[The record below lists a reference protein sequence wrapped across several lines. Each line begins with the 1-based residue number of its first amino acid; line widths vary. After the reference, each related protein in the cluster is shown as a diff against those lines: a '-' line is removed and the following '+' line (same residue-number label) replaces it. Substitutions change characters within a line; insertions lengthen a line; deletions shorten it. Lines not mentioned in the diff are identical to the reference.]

1 MRLCYNMGASV
12 TSIPLQR
19 NTCNVQGGMCRPE
32 HACPVIVMQRNTAEF
47 IRRQGGNAMS
57 GSSKYGSAPE
67 FRYIKDETRQAA
79 LVALRAAVAPI
90 LDNNILTHF
99 TDHSVFHS
107 DSLTHIVSHLI
118 GPLQRGKQ
126 PLTDQE
132 LTTLYAACYLHD
144 IGMHNEMAGDTTVMQ
159 RAIADHGYKQ
169 TWNELQPKTQTELI
183 RALHHQVS
191 AEMIGQSVRAGVPMV
206 GIQLTDVYDPGRVAA
221 VCEAHCTPFGSDRYS
236 ELTKEGPE
244 MRMSLLA
251 GLLRVADI
259 LDETR
264 PRAERA
270 KARILNLDLESK
282 IHWWRHY
289 YTECVTIDSDQRL
302 ITLWFDFPPDRLNEY
317 SRVIP
322 QLQKPWIEVE
332 LSNQASVFGAY
343 GLNWNLTST
352 VAAKEYGGAETMP
365 DDVFAAMLKELS
377 RRRTRQAEEQ
387 RMAVLEHFAE
397 AQPLIK
403 RRLDELN
410 ARKESMQP
418 GDFLR
423 AVRQVADNMW
433 DLGAR
438 RSAWHTLW
446 PAYTQN
452 NSELAPQERVE
463 MGIRLA
469 RMMQED
475 KSADM
480 AARVLYDLTPVAEA
494 LDDSATKYAYWELRA
509 RCWFENCDAETPA
522 AIAAATRHAP
532 DEGSRQ
538 LLLALLAE
546 WYLLQTELTK
556 ALASAEK
563 ESGSE

>member
-1 MRLCYNMGASV
+1 MPA
-12 TSIPLQR
+12 
-19 NTCNVQGGMCRPE
+19 
-32 HACPVIVMQRNTAEF
+32 
-47 IRRQGGNAMS
+47 
-57 GSSKYGSAPE
+57 SKYGSAPE
-67 FRYIKDETRQAA
+67 FKYITDEARHAA
-79 LVALRAAVAPI
+79 LVALRRAVAPI

-107 DSLTHIVSHLI
+107 DSLVSIVANLL
-118 GPLQRGKQ
+118 GPMQSGMH
-126 PLTDQE
+126 PLNDQE

-144 IGMHNEMAGDTTVMQ
+144 IGMHNELAGDSTVM
-159 RAIADHGYKQ
+159 RGALAARGYEQK
-169 TWNELQPKTQTELI
+169 WEELQPQTRIDMI
-183 RALHHQVS
+183 RAHHHQVS
-191 AEMIGQSVRAGVPMV
+191 AEMISRSVRSDAPMV

-221 VCEAHCTPFGSDRYS
+221 VCEAHCTPFGSERYS
-236 ELTKEGPE
+236 ELTNEGPE

-270 KARILNLDLESK
+270 KARVLNLGLESK
-282 IHWWRHY
+282 VHWWRHY
-289 YTECVTIDSDQRL
+289 YTESVTFDQDQRQVK
-302 ITLWFDFPPDRLNEY
+302 LWFDLPPDRLNEY
-317 SRVIP
+317 SKVVP

-332 LSNQASVFGAY
+332 LSNQASIFGTY
-343 GLNWNLTST
+343 GLNWTLSST

-377 RRRTRQAEEQ
+377 RQRMRQAEQQ
-387 RMAVLEHFAE
+387 RRAVLEHFAE
-397 AQPLIK
+397 AQPLVK

-410 ARKESMQP
+410 ARKESMKP
-418 GDFLR
+418 ADFLL
-423 AVRQVADNMW
+423 AVSQVAHDMW

-452 NSELAPQERVE
+452 SSELAPRQRVE
-463 MGIRLA
+463 MGTTLA
-469 RMMQED
+469 RMMRED
-475 KSADM
+475 KSTDM
-480 AARVLYDLTPVAEA
+480 AARVLFDLTPVVEA
-494 LDDSATKYAYWELRA
+494 LDDSATRYAYWELRA
-509 RCWFENCDAETPA
+509 RCWFDNCDAETPA
-522 AIAAATRHAP
+522 AIASATKCAP

-546 WYLLQTELTK
+546 WHLLQTELTK
-556 ALASAEK
+556 ALTSAEQ